1 MARVPNY
8 EAEDDGVPLW
18 ASEPYRVFFPAGI
31 LAATVGL
38 LLWPLHYSGWWELY
52 PAIQHP
58 RIMIFGFGAAFVFGF
73 LGTAWPRFLES
84 RVLSPAEVFVLLA
97 LWLASQVGY
106 WLGSIAVGDLL
117 AAGACLWLMGSLVGR
132 LLQKGDEL
140 PPPGFSLAF
149 LAVAFAA
156 FVLLA
161 FGFQWNLRSPEW
173 DHFLRLCGY
182 QGFLLLPILGIGSY
196 LVPRFFP
203 GANEKPVSPGQR
215 GKVVWSVAALVV
227 LSFWLEAYV
236 SIWIGNS
243 VRTVAVLGW
252 AVGAV
257 PVLVKGRAPGT
268 RPWALRIGMAMICV
282 AFICR
287 AIWPLQVFAFEHFL
301 FLGGFTQVILLVAD
315 RVATGHSIRTEDVKP
330 RSIRWRWFVWLLI
343 LTAATRATADLVP
356 TTRVSHHIYAAVLL
370 VVLFL
375 IWWADNGKRL
385 LTFRK
390 EEES

>member
-1 MARVPNY
+1 M
-8 EAEDDGVPLW
+8 
-18 ASEPYRVFFPAGI
+18 
-31 LAATVGL
+31 
-38 LLWPLHYSGWWELY
+38 
-52 PAIQHP
+52 
-58 RIMIFGFGAAFVFGF
+58 
-73 LGTAWPRFLES
+73 
-84 RVLSPAEVFVLLA
+84 
-97 LWLASQVGY
+97 
-106 WLGSIAVGDLL
+106 
-117 AAGACLWLMGSLVGR
+117 
-132 LLQKGDEL
+132 
-140 PPPGFSLAF
+140 
-149 LAVAFAA
+149 
-156 FVLLA
+156 
-161 FGFQWNLRSPEW
+161 
-173 DHFLRLCGY
+173 
-182 QGFLLLPILGIGSY
+182 
-196 LVPRFFP
+196 
-203 GANEKPVSPGQR
+203 
-215 GKVVWSVAALVV
+215 VWSVAALVV

-315 RVATGHSIRTEDVKP
+315 RVATGHSVVAEEAKP
-330 RSIRWRWFVWLLI
+330 KSIRWRWFVWLLI